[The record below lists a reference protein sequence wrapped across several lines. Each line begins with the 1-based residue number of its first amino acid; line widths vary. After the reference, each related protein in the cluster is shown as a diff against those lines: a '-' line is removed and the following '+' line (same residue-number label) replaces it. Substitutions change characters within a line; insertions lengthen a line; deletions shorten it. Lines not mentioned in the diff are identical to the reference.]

1 MMKDPSRVRVAGPLE
16 PYARGFCAEL
26 ARQGYARSSA
36 VEQLKLV
43 AHLSRWMSG
52 ESLSAGELTPER
64 VEQFV
69 AARRAGGRRHF
80 LSPQGLLPLRGY
92 LVKLGV
98 AGPAPQVVASP
109 VDMLVGRYRAYLA
122 GERGLAA
129 GTVRYYERVARRFL
143 SLTSSGERLDVGGL
157 TTGDVS
163 RFVLD
168 ECRFRSVG
176 SAKTVVMALRSL
188 LGYLYLEGLTA
199 TALAGAVPAVAPWRS
214 ASLPRTLDA
223 AGLARL
229 LASCDRRRATGRR
242 DFAILMLLA
251 RLGLRAGEVAALCLD
266 DFDWRAGEM
275 VVRGKG
281 DRQELLP
288 LPDDVGEAV
297 ASYLRRGRQRVEC
310 RRLFL
315 RVHAPTAGLSG
326 DGVTNVVRAACR
338 RAGLP
343 VVGAH
348 RLRHFAA
355 TETLRQ
361 GASLAEVGQLLRH
374 RSSFSTQ
381 IYAKVDQAALRQV
394 VRSWT
399 GGAR

>member
-1 MMKDPSRVRVAGPLE
+1 MKDPSRVRVAGPLE

-64 VEQFV
+64 VDQFV
-69 AARRAGGRRHF
+69 AARRADGRRHF
-80 LSPQGLLPLRGY
+80 LSPRGLRPLRGY
-92 LVKLGV
+92 LVKLGI
-98 AGPAPQVVASP
+98 AGPVPQVVASP
-109 VDMLVGRYRAYLA
+109 ADMLVERYRAYLA
-122 GERGLAA
+122 GERGLAE

-143 SLTSSGERLDVGGL
+143 SLTSSREGLDVGGL

-199 TALAGAVPAVAPWRS
+199 TALAGAVPAVAPWPS

-229 LASCDRRRATGRR
+229 LDSCDRRRATGRR

-251 RLGLRAGEVAALCLD
+251 RLGLRAGEVAALCLED
-266 DFDWRAGEM
+266 IDWRAGEM

-297 ASYLRRGRQRVEC
+297 ASYLRRGRPRAEC

-343 VVGAH
+343 VAGAH

-381 IYAKVDQAALRQV
+381 IYAKVDQTALRQV

-399 GGAR
+399 GDAP